1 MNYSTLIIMCFSVF
15 DIKVEVIMACAS
27 GISVEKPDASLI
39 NAYLEQL
46 QKKKK
51 GFKSINKKQL

>member
-1 MNYSTLIIMCFSVF
+1 MNELDCTYSKCLSVF
-15 DIKVEVIMACAS
+15 VIKVEVIMACAS

-51 GFKSINKKQL
+51 KI